1 MVNNVKILPQLYN
14 AFHSDIAPTEQEML
28 IQLLNITHK
37 DRSELQPLLAQ
48 ISKLYKDALPYISVN
63 SMASSSAPM
72 QIQRQAPTGNFGT
85 PEMSQPQNSDTL
97 TINDEG
103 IAMSIKKDKE
113 HLETAKDLIEL
124 YLKKVDDGKK
134 ASKKPV

>member
-1 MVNNVKILPQLYN
+1 MNKEIM
-14 AFHSDIAPTEQEML
+14 AKHGFPT
-28 IQLLNITHK
+28 I
-37 DRSELQPLLAQ
+37 
-48 ISKLYKDALPYISVN
+48 
-63 SMASSSAPM
+63 
-72 QIQRQAPTGNFGT
+72 
-85 PEMSQPQNSDTL
+85 SQPQNSDTL

-134 ASKKPV
+134 ASKNEEGENMKLTIQTTNKATEVRLHKAKEHGITSRYKHGS